1 MSHLLRL
8 KAYRDRGQFPL
19 NERYADGPTPIFV
32 DEHNT
37 ACAVGHL
44 MRLDD
49 WKLEVAAIR
58 ANENLVYV
66 TDIATGP
73 VVRWVLTS
81 GLTVEEAALIQP
93 AYNFFPTDPP
103 PIPGDAIKPTVA
115 SWTGIIGDLRYS
127 NFRLIQD
134 AGDGASPPIN
144 IAVTHK
150 FCGLMSCLVVPRVE
164 AFPTPVAELQLTGD
178 KPILNSQDL
187 QSSAPTAWSIG
198 QALSWLED
206 LSRVVV
212 QFDVETVSPKHRLS
226 RLPYGM
232 SLLAWPDQDLVLERN
247 ELALFVDENQ
257 EELYIHDAA
266 DPDPAREITDGFGN
280 VLGIVQGGDG
290 FEPTRKMTVVTEL
303 LFGSGHS
310 HQAQFVHFDVITV
323 VPEPG
328 SLSLFAFAFAFLAV
342 NNRRRAKR
350 RASSLL

>member
-1 MSHLLRL
+1 
-8 KAYRDRGQFPL
+8 
-19 NERYADGPTPIFV
+19 
-32 DEHNT
+32 
-37 ACAVGHL
+37 
-44 MRLDD
+44 
-49 WKLEVAAIR
+49 
-58 ANENLVYV
+58 
-66 TDIATGP
+66 
-73 VVRWVLTS
+73 
-81 GLTVEEAALIQP
+81 
-93 AYNFFPTDPP
+93 
-103 PIPGDAIKPTVA
+103 
-115 SWTGIIGDLRYS
+115 
-127 NFRLIQD
+127 
-134 AGDGASPPIN
+134 
-144 IAVTHK
+144 
-150 FCGLMSCLVVPRVE
+150 
-164 AFPTPVAELQLTGD
+164 
-178 KPILNSQDL
+178 
-187 QSSAPTAWSIG
+187 
-198 QALSWLED
+198 
-206 LSRVVV
+206 
-212 QFDVETVSPKHRLS
+212 
-226 RLPYGM
+226 M